1 MQLLDRPI
9 DQRTSRDERFFCYAA
24 ADEQP
29 INVVSGRV
37 DAGIRGDPGQRAAG
51 GCMMIVLLRAVA
63 PWP

>member
-37 DAGIRGDPGQRAAG
+37 DAGFVAIQGYMPQGAA
-51 GCMMIVLLRAVA
+51 
-63 PWP
+63 